1 MYCTFLISHLSILL
15 LYPLFP
21 LPAHRTRLIQN
32 SHNRYHTDHTHPLPL
47 FSLFLSFPTYHMES
61 DALDTVLLAA
71 TLTVLALTGFML
83 FITLGA
89 ILPFSFVFVSVC
101 SFFLSVLP
109 ASLSSLAPRS
119 CSLISRDS
127 RRELQK
133 PARRK
138 EDLLKIQQQQQKPA
152 TQQIVSGC
160 NTLSIK
166 PKERKDV
173 ERKTEYGV
181 TL

>member
-109 ASLSSLAPRS
+109 ASLSSLAPPDRVPLSRVIRAESFKNQQDGKRTYSKSSNNNKNQQHNRS
-119 CSLISRDS
+119 CRD
-127 RRELQK
+127 
-133 PARRK
+133 
-138 EDLLKIQQQQQKPA
+138 A
-152 TQQIVSGC
+152 THFQ
-160 NTLSIK
+160 
-166 PKERKDV
+166 
-173 ERKTEYGV
+173 
-181 TL
+181 